1 MPEKLTGPIACA
13 VVDGK
18 TTVFYVDS
26 AKFLVSLVNTVDDDR
41 EFAQTDDVRRDNYT
55 GKAIKVDSG
64 GSPKDVKSNTKD
76 IAAIS
81 YKLPG
86 DEPTAPTRARIYYI
100 HPDGYIAELCKNEV
114 NKPWFKGDL
123 DAKKFP
129 AVPDTPITATWSNGS
144 NSIKVVYYRPE
155 KDTRAPFV
163 AWVDGVAGWQTA
175 WIQIDQ

>member
-18 TTVFYVDS
+18 TTVFYVNS
-26 AKFLVSLVNTVDDDR
+26 VKFLVSLVNGEDGDKEFVQTTSRMR
-41 EFAQTDDVRRDNYT
+41 ENYT
-55 GKAIKVDSG
+55 GKALRVDG
-64 GSPKDVKSNTKD
+64 TDVKSNTKD

-81 YKLPG
+81 YKLPNDG
-86 DEPTAPTRARIYYI
+86 PNAPTKARIYYI
-100 HPDGYIAELCKNEV
+100 HPDGYLAELCKNEG
-114 NKPWFKGDL
+114 PWFKGDL

-129 AVPDTPITATWSNGS
+129 AVPDSPITATWSSGS

-163 AWVDGVAGWQTA
+163 AWVDAGGWQTA